1 MNLKKKEDSLSIR
14 NQGKLFKGRSE
25 NQIWRAVEQNNNL
38 KKRKMKTYES
48 GDDGE
53 GWSSNILFVCLF
65 VCRECQA
72 KLKAEFCGRENGPSQ
87 CLKDQA
93 KGKYSLMVVTG
104 EECMCFVFLSYFLQR
119 CLFLIDITSLLL
131 ILSEGDTAN
140 PNQISSQ

>member
-1 MNLKKKEDSLSIR
+1 
-14 NQGKLFKGRSE
+14 
-25 NQIWRAVEQNNNL
+25 
-38 KKRKMKTYES
+38 MKTYES

-93 KGKYSLMVVTG
+93 QGKYSLMVVTG

-140 PNQISSQ
+140 PNQISSQQKNRIYFSTSQNVFRLHRHFMRLSRLSIRRWKIQVI